1 MPKQWIMSM
10 SCGFELWT
18 WIHHVHVHEYEQ
30 WPSWVAT
37 RLTRHTVLI
46 FLPDPE
52 RSLGTSIFAPN
63 VKAEGDAS
71 ETSRHAHTHG
81 CHCCLFLQTS
91 CPCLFPLL
99 WLIQDKRNRLCVVD
113 HSSGPIFFNCVGDH
127 AKAHFPYVFH
137 FVDQLLQSDHLEFM
151 PCQTVK
157 KKWQLKASWS
167 MYTALLRQG
176 MDFKW
181 SGAPRPGSKMTN
193 ECCEREKLNHR
204 PSGSFMTLILAH
216 CSNS

>member
-1 MPKQWIMSM
+1 MIAMTCQNNESCLCPVGLNFELESIMSM
-10 SCGFELWT
+10 FMSMSNDLL
-18 WIHHVHVHEYEQ
+18 EYEY
-30 WPSWVAT
+30 VAT

-151 PCQTVK
+151 PCRTVK
-157 KKWQLKASWS
+157 KK
-167 MYTALLRQG
+167 
-176 MDFKW
+176 
-181 SGAPRPGSKMTN
+181 
-193 ECCEREKLNHR
+193 
-204 PSGSFMTLILAH
+204 
-216 CSNS
+216 